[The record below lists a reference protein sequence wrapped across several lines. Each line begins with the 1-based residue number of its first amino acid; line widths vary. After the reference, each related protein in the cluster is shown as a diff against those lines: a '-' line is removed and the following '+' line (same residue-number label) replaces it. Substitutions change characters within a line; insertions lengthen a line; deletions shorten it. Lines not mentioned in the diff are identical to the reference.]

1 MTHALGA
8 ATSRAGAALQT
19 AKEIYLKN
27 KESKVYL
34 RLQCTTARGC
44 GGSGTLARWF
54 PPVRTRNHEPP
65 SSFLLAKPKP
75 SAGCSRPRL
84 GGSPGQPSGR
94 QGPCPAGAPGAL
106 GASAKGKGPSAPH
119 AARCVRNPET
129 AGAGAPR
136 PPQTARSAGRSAKPG
151 QSLRQHQEN
160 VCRLAK
166 RCRWCFFLETPPPWP
181 RPLGEQPRSP
191 GSAPSLG
198 RTTHSCGARGSPAF
212 SGTGQTSASS

>member
-136 PPQTARSAGRSAKPG
+136 PPQTTRQGG
-151 QSLRQHQEN
+151 QL
-160 VCRLAK
+160 
-166 RCRWCFFLETPPPWP
+166 
-181 RPLGEQPRSP
+181 
-191 GSAPSLG
+191 SLG
-198 RTTHSCGARGSPAF
+198 RASGSTKKRRAAWQRGAG
-212 SGTGQTSASS
+212 GVSSWRPRLPGHAP